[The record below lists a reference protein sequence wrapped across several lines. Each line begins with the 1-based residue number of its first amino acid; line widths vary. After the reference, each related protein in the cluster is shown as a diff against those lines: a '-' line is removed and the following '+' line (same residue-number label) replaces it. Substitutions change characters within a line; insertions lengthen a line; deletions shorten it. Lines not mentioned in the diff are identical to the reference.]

1 MTIMPSFTHP
11 HAIPN
16 PVMVVSHYK
25 QEGRTQMQHTDLF
38 NKRRQNTKQKP
49 TRGKNI
55 IKET

>member
-25 QEGRTQMQHTDLF
+25 QEGRTQMQHTDLTKE
-38 NKRRQNTKQKP
+38 NKTQSKNPQG
-49 TRGKNI
+49 GK
-55 IKET
+55 T